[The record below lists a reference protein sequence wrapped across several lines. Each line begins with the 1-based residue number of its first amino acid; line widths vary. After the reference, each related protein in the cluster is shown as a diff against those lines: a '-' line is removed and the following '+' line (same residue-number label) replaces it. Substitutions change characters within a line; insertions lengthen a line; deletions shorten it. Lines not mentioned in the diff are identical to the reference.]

1 MKILALDST
10 ENTAAVA
17 ITDGKTLIGSTV
29 INAGKSHSEL
39 LLPAIE
45 NLMRAAGLNYS
56 DIDLFACSSGPGS
69 FTGVRIGVSTV
80 KGLAFGFN
88 KPCVGVSATEALAYN
103 FTNIDGII
111 CPAMDA
117 RRSQLYN
124 ALFISENGVI
134 KRLTPDRTIPASEL
148 ASELLS
154 YGNKPIYINGGGE
167 HIIRKAAEGNL
178 SIMPINEI
186 LTHQNGYSVALCALN
201 NYENAENKDGFTDL
215 ALSPTYLRP
224 SQAERMRN
232 GEKI

>member
-10 ENTAAVA
+10 ENIAAVA

-45 NLMRAAGLNYS
+45 ALMNASGLSYS

-80 KGLAFGFN
+80 KGLAFGYN

-103 FTNIDGII
+103 FIDFDGII

-124 ALFISENGVI
+124 ALFRSENGTI
-134 KRLTPDRTIPASEL
+134 TRLCEDRTIPAAEL
-148 ASELLS
+148 AAELMS
-154 YGNKPIYINGGGE
+154 YDKPIYINGGGE
-167 HIIRKAAEGNL
+167 HIIRKAAEGNPN
-178 SIMPINEI
+178 IMPTNEI
-186 LTHQNGYSVALCALN
+186 LKYQNGYSVALCALAK
-201 NYENAENKDGFTDL
+201 YESSENKGGFTDL
-215 ALSPTYLRP
+215 ALQPTYLRP

-232 GEKI
+232 GEKE

>member
-45 NLMRAAGLNYS
+45 SLMKASGLSYS

-69 FTGVRIGVSTV
+69 FTGVRIGVSTI
-80 KGLAFGFN
+80 KGLAFGYG
-88 KPCVGVSATEALAYN
+88 KPCIGVSATEALAYN
-103 FTNIDGII
+103 FIDFDGII

-124 ALFISENGVI
+124 AIFLSDNGSI
-134 KRLTPDRTIPASEL
+134 TRMTPDRTIPAAEL
-148 ASELLS
+148 ALELTG
-154 YGNKPIYINGGGE
+154 YDGPIYINGGGE
-167 HIIRKAAEGNL
+167 HIIRKAAEGNENV
-178 SIMPINEI
+178 MPTNEI
-186 LTHQNGYSVALCALN
+186 LKRQNGYSVALCALN
-201 NYENAENKDGFTDL
+201 NYENTENKDGFTDL
-215 ALSPTYLRP
+215 ALQPTYLRP

-232 GEKI
+232 GEKE

>member
-10 ENTAAVA
+10 ENIAAVA

-45 NLMRAAGLNYS
+45 ALMNAAGLSYS
-56 DIDLFACSSGPGS
+56 DIDMFACSSGPGS

-80 KGLAFGFN
+80 KGLAFGYN

-103 FTNIDGII
+103 FIDFDGII

-124 ALFISENGVI
+124 ALFRSENGTI
-134 KRLTPDRTIPASEL
+134 TRLCDDRTIPASSL
-148 ASELLS
+148 ASELTV
-154 YGNKPIYINGGGE
+154 YNEPIYINGGGE
-167 HIIRKAAEGNL
+167 HILRKAAAGNPNV
-178 SIMPINEI
+178 MPTNEI
-186 LTHQNGYSVALCALN
+186 LKYQNGYSVALCALEK
-201 NYENAENKDGFTDL
+201 YESSENKDGFTDL
-215 ALSPTYLRP
+215 ALQPTYLRP

-232 GEKI
+232 GEKE

>member
-10 ENTAAVA
+10 ENIAAVA
-17 ITDGKTLIGSTV
+17 ISDGKKLIGSTV

-45 NLMRAAGLNYS
+45 SLMKAAGLNYS

-69 FTGVRIGVSTV
+69 FTGVRIGVSTI
-80 KGLAFGFN
+80 KGLAFGYD

-103 FTNIDGII
+103 FIDFNGII

-124 ALFISENGVI
+124 ALFLSENGQI
-134 KRLTPDRTIPASEL
+134 TRLTDDRTIPASEL
-148 ASELLS
+148 ANELLN
-154 YGNKPIYINGGGE
+154 YNKPIYINGGGE
-167 HIIRKAAEGNL
+167 HIIRKAAEGNPN
-178 SIMPINEI
+178 IMPTNEI
-186 LTHQNGYSVALCALN
+186 LKYQNGYSVALSALEK
-201 NYENAENKDGFTDL
+201 YENCECKESFTDL

-232 GEKI
+232 GEKE